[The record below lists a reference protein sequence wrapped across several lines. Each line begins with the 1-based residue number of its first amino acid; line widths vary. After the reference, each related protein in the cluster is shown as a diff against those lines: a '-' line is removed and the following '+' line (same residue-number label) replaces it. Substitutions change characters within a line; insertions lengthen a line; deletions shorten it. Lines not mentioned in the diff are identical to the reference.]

1 MRKLLQDLRFAF
13 RQLRKSPMFAAS
25 VIATLALGIGA
36 NTAIFSIVD
45 AVLLRPLSYKNSDRL
60 IVVWQTDPIHR
71 GTGAWFDSYR
81 EFETWRNSNRSF
93 EKLAALSWATS
104 GKAMMWH
111 GKAVG
116 LLALPAS
123 ADFFSML
130 GAKAQIGRTFASV
143 DAGNSCTLV
152 ISYPFWQEKLG
163 APEDIAG
170 QSVTVDRSSCVVVG
184 VMPKGFSFYPAAA
197 NAWSLIT
204 PSSEFEQ
211 KPWESMTGVF
221 GLLKPGVTRAQA
233 EAELNAIEKRILPEA
248 PASLGALTS
257 SMPVILDL
265 HDNFTWL
272 AGGNLRT
279 ALLALS
285 SAVALILLMACLNVA
300 NLLLTRAMERSR
312 EMAVR
317 AALGSSRARLVRQ
330 MLTES
335 LLLAFCGSRR
345 RSSSRRCCCAGSA
358 RLIRLSCRPE
368 PRLALT
374 SGFSHSL
381 RP

>member
-184 VMPKGFSFYPAAA
+184 VMPKDFSFYPAAA

-272 AGGNLRT
+272 AGGKSTHRAVGALQRGCPHLADGVPERGQSPAHSRDGSLARNGRPRSIRFKPCT
-279 ALLALS
+279 AG
-285 SAVALILLMACLNVA
+285 SANA
-300 NLLLTRAMERSR
+300 NR
-312 EMAVR
+312 VF
-317 AALGSSRARLVRQ
+317 AAGVLW
-330 MLTES
+330 
-335 LLLAFCGSRR
+335 SRR
-345 RSSSRRCCCAGSA
+345 RN
-358 RLIRLSCRPE
+358 P
-368 PRLALT
+368 PRGDAAALVPL
-374 SGFSHSL
+374 G
-381 RP
+381 